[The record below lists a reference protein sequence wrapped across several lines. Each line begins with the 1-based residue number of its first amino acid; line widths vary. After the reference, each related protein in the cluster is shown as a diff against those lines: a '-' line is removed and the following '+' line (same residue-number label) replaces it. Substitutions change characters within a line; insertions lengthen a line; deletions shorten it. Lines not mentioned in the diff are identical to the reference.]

1 MITLKN
7 TSDKQKLYIPRTV
20 IETDSVSGFEAKDL
34 SITRNGIYQ
43 ILPSTGK
50 KALSSVTVDVNVAD
64 NLQNKEVLLEENG
77 RYLIEPDEE
86 HTGLSSVA
94 IDVDVQLNTQD
105 KDVAYTAN
113 GSYTVQADEGFDGLN
128 EVNIDVNIPVQQKE
142 VSYTSNGEYTIT
154 PDDGALLD
162 QVKVNV
168 EFDTSSIPFVV
179 PTGTRFGHSRFNE
192 FPKSWDWSNIEKES
206 NWSYMFYNCTSL
218 KNYPKL
224 NTENVTDVLYLFNS
238 NTAMTELPD
247 FEWNTGNIVNASN
260 MFRDCSNLCRNDV
273 LDLSGWNTSK
283 ITNMSYMFASTNFA
297 EIKLDGWDTSNVTMF
312 DQMFYYNQTVQTIP
326 AIDVSSYTTTNGSQY
341 NSPIINCRSLRN
353 FGGLIGIKRTWYAN
367 SAESLSYESLLN
379 IINGLADGVSGKT
392 LYLEQ
397 GCVNMLSDEDIAIA
411 TAKGWSISP
420 AKTQDAPIVVTTSSQ
435 FQGKYQINPRLYDF
449 SQYTGKFANNPN
461 NSSYFGSNIR
471 YFEGDVSSCT
481 NLASMFQ
488 SCNNIC
494 GVIIT
499 GTENVIDM
507 SYMFNGC
514 FSYNFTFSIS
524 DTSNV
529 KNMAYMFSTCRNIKT
544 IDLTGWD
551 LSNVTNMNN
560 MFYNCLALKE
570 VRMTGDVT
578 KVENVTSMFVGVPAN
593 GTFYYNPQYDYSKI
607 IAALPYTWTAVP
619 LSDI

>member
-7 TSDKQKLYIPRTV
+7 TSDKQKLYIPRMV

-86 HTGLSSVA
+86 YTGLSSVA

-168 EFDTSSIPFVV
+168 EFDTSSIPVV
-179 PTGTRFGHSRFNE
+179 LPTGTRFGYSSLRE
-192 FPKSWDWSNIEKES
+192 FPEGWDWSNIENED
-206 NWSYMFYNCTSL
+206 NWTGLFFSCAL
-218 KNYPKL
+218 LRKYPKL
-224 NTENVTDVLYLFNS
+224 NTANVANMYQCFQNNGEMLT
-238 NTAMTELPD
+238 LPD
-247 FEWNTGNIVNASN
+247 FEWNTGKVTDMAY
-260 MFRDCSNLCRNDV
+260 MFYGCSRLCRSGT
-273 LDLSGWNTSK
+273 LDLSGWDVSNVKNMTNLFSNT
-283 ITNMSYMFASTNFA
+283 TFR
-297 EIKLDGWDTSNVTMF
+297 EIKLDGWDTSNVTSL
-312 DQMFYYNQTVQTIP
+312 DSMFYNSRTVQTIP

-341 NSPIINCRSLRN
+341 NSPISYCEALRN
-353 FGGLIGIKRTWYAN
+353 FGGFIGIKRTWYAN
-367 SAESLSYESLLN
+367 TAYSLSYESLLN

-392 LYLEQ
+392 LHLHKD
-397 GCVNMLSDEDIAIA
+397 CVNMLSDEDIAIA

-420 AKTQDAPIVVTTSSQ
+420 AKTQDGVIVVTEKSQIPTSN
-435 FQGKYQINPRLYDF
+435 YQINPRLYDF
-449 SQYTGKFANNPN
+449 SQYTGDFKIG
-461 NSSYFGSNIR
+461 NSSYLGSNLR

-481 NLASMFQ
+481 DLSRMFLNVRNLTNATL
-488 SCNNIC
+488 
-494 GVIIT
+494 T
-499 GTENVIDM
+499 GAENVTNM
-507 SYMFNGC
+507 EYMFSGQQ
-514 FSYNFTFSIS
+514 FDFTFSMS
-524 DTSNV
+524 GVSKV
-529 KNMAYMFSTCRNIKT
+529 ENMKYMFSGSNSLTKA
-544 IDLTGWD
+544 DLTGWD
-551 LSNVTNMNN
+551 LSNVTTMES
-560 MFYNCLALKE
+560 MFFTCGSLSE
-570 VRMTGDVT
+570 VRMTSDIS
-578 KVENVTSMFVGVPAN
+578 KLENVNSMFLGVNYN

-607 IAALPYTWTAVP
+607 IAVLPSNWTAVP